1 MKQQG
6 TDTIVNAAW
15 DARASTQPLLRAILV
30 VLAGSAFI
38 ALSARI
44 QVPMWPVPMTM
55 QTFAVL
61 LVALAFGA
69 RLAVVTVAAY
79 LAQGVMGLPV
89 FAGGGGLPYLVGPTA
104 GYLYAF
110 LAVALV
116 VGHLGDRG
124 WGRGVARAF
133 AATLAGSV
141 LIYAIGASWL
151 AGYVGA
157 EQAVALGVAPFV
169 IGDLLKAALAALLLP
184 VAWKL
189 LRAAQ

>member
-15 DARASTQPLLRAILV
+15 NSRASTQPLLRAIPV

-38 ALSARI
+38 ALSARVQI
-44 QVPMWPVPMTM
+44 PMWPIPMTM

-79 LAQGVMGLPV
+79 LAQGALGLPV
-89 FAGGGGLPYLVGPTA
+89 FAGGGGLPYLAGPTA

-116 VGHLGDRG
+116 IGHLGDRG
-124 WGRGVARAF
+124 WGRGLARAF
-133 AATLAGSV
+133 AATLVGTA

-151 AGYVGA
+151 AGYVGFD
-157 EQAVALGVAPFV
+157 QAVALGVAPFV
-169 IGDLLKAALAALLLP
+169 IGDLLKAALAALLVP
-184 VAWKL
+184 AAWKL
-189 LRAAQ
+189 LRAPR

>member
-6 TDTIVNAAW
+6 ADTIVNAAW
-15 DARASTQPLLRAILV
+15 DARTSRQPLMRAILV

-38 ALSARI
+38 ALSARV
-44 QVPMWPVPMTM
+44 QVPMWPVPVTM

-61 LVALAFGA
+61 LVSLALGA

-79 LAQGVMGLPV
+79 LAQGALGLPV

-124 WGRGVARAF
+124 WGRGFVRAF